1 VDVRRDV
8 ALTAGSKTFRLEVT
22 DTVNSTAYDYFVLTR
37 EPFTPRGKFK
47 PDDSLPDDGSGWFG
61 FMPENDPF
69 DLSPI
74 DLRA

>member
-1 VDVRRDV
+1 
-8 ALTAGSKTFRLEVT
+8 
-22 DTVNSTAYDYFVLTR
+22 VNSTAYDCFVLTR

-47 PDDSLPDDGSGWFG
+47 PGDSLPDDGSGWFG

-74 DLRA
+74 DLGA